1 MTQFFD
7 FSLTQA
13 DIDLTT
19 EFMIRL
25 ADDHHEY
32 FSSDLFREYRLHERF
47 NNPAK
52 EIGAYFMRLKANG
65 VTVPVGELPSEI
77 PSNNKRKN
85 DLFRWDWARWRSIL
99 KSRLDSL

>member
-7 FSLTQA
+7 KWDLTQA

-19 EFMIRL
+19 EFMMHL

-47 NNPAK
+47 NNPAT
-52 EIGAYFMRLKANG
+52 EIGAYFARLKANG
-65 VTVPVGELPSEI
+65 VVVPVGELPSEI

-85 DLFRWDWARWRSIL
+85 DLFKFDWQRWKSIL
-99 KSRLDSL
+99 KSRLP